1 MPVLFGSKFF
11 LKICV
16 IIRQNKALSK
26 RKSFFNQK
34 YKENK
39 NMPIYSGL
47 KYLTK
52 IDRARTIEEILR
64 LRKQLSK
71 DIPARTVK
79 DSLSPKN
86 I

>member
-1 MPVLFGSKFF
+1 
-11 LKICV
+11 
-16 IIRQNKALSK
+16 
-26 RKSFFNQK
+26 
-34 YKENK
+34 
-39 NMPIYSGL
+39 MPIYSGL